1 MSMIISN
8 RIAALEESAT
18 LRVAALC
25 QQLRSEGVDVIGLSL
40 GEPDFPAPAHVKQA
54 AIDAV
59 NNDVSHYGPTPGFPA
74 LRQAIADTLNA
85 DLKEYAVQPY
95 NANEIVVSVGA
106 KQALCNAIEALI
118 GPGDEVIMPT
128 PCWVSYVEMVK
139 IAQGKSVLV
148 KTTMENNFC
157 LTAEQLEMA
166 ITPNTKLLML
176 CSPNNPT
183 GSVYSLENLKAL
195 VEVLK
200 KHPQI
205 VVLADEIYQHI
216 LYTGKHETL
225 AQFPELENRLVLI
238 NGVSKA
244 YAMTGYRIGWLA
256 SHDKDLITAVKRLQ
270 GQTISCATTIA
281 QKAAEAA
288 YVGPQDCVEEMRQAF
303 HRRRD
308 LIVSLAKEISGMKVL
323 EPQGAFYLFP
333 DVSAYFGKQYNGQT
347 IHNADDVVTYL
358 LTEAHVALVSG
369 SAFGEDN
376 CIRFSYA
383 TSEELIIEAM
393 RRVKEALAK
402 LQ

>member
-1 MSMIISN
+1 MKISE
-8 RIAALEESAT
+8 RIAALEESQT
-18 LRVAALC
+18 LQVAALC
-25 QQLRSEGVDVIGLSL
+25 QQLRAEGVDVIGLSL
-40 GEPDFPAPAHVKQA
+40 GEPDFPAPSHVKQA

-59 NNDVSHYGPTPGFPA
+59 NSDVSHYGPTPGFPA
-74 LRQAIADTLNA
+74 LRNAIAETLNREIK
-85 DLKEYAVQPY
+85 DYPVRPY

-118 GPGDEVIMPT
+118 GPEDEVIMPT

-148 KTTMENNFC
+148 KTTMDNNFC
-157 LTAEQLEMA
+157 LTAEHLSAA
-166 ITPNTKLLML
+166 ITPKTKLLML

-183 GSVYSLENLKAL
+183 GSVYSLENLKAI

-200 KHPQI
+200 SHPQI

-216 LYTGKHETL
+216 LYTGKHETM
-225 AQFPELENRLVLI
+225 AQFPELEDRLIII

-256 SHDKDLITAVKRLQ
+256 CHNQDLITAVKRLQ

-288 YVGPQDCVEEMRQAF
+288 YTGPQECVEEMRQAF
-303 HRRRD
+303 ERRRN
-308 LIVSLAKEISGMKVL
+308 LIVKLAKEISGMKVL

-333 DVSAYFGKQYNGQT
+333 DVSAFFGKQYNGQT
-347 IHNADDVVTYL
+347 IHNANELVTYL
-358 LTEAHVALVSG
+358 LQEAHVACVSG

-383 TSEELIIEAM
+383 TSEDLIIEAM
-393 RRVKEALAK
+393 RRMKEALEK